1 MQNSKE
7 IIMKKLFLIIPII
20 LLFFAGCTF
29 TPAETI
35 PIINDLEANT
45 TALNVMHM
53 TDVDPND
60 GTNLWDQDADE
71 SGIQHTIYITFDKY
85 FASGVVS
92 FTNFELTEENNA
104 AGIEDETIEY
114 QKEFNRVKIFA
125 TFDDDGAYM
134 IRIMADNVVGENGDF
149 LDGNGNGIEDGSP
162 FDDILIEYTTGIGV
176 TDNDYEHPK
185 LWMFGP
191 IWQEPTTSDFRLF
204 FDKTMDSASVVNHVN
219 LYNEDG
225 SSVPNDTLI
234 SIDASHSTYIFLIDD
249 VDDLS
254 MFYVEIE
261 CENIV
266 DSFGN
271 VMVPYNEE
279 YTTDEPENFVFW
291 FMTEDN
297 DPAEDDTPLHV
308 NNVIVNPD
316 YVEIFFDDTLDIT
329 TMTNSNIFVYYM
341 SGGEAYYIPGDIIL
355 SDDTEGCLYSLVNYD
370 KVSRELMI
378 IVKKETKDDAGWM
391 LDNNGNDIGGEEY
404 DPNKWMFTDS
414 DDYIEYQWY

>member
-1 MQNSKE
+1 
-7 IIMKKLFLIIPII
+7 MKKLFLIIPII

-35 PIINDLEANT
+35 AIINDLEESTVAVNI
-45 TALNVMHM
+45 MEM
-53 TDVDPND
+53 TDVNPND
-60 GTNLWDQDADE
+60 GTILWDQDGDASD
-71 SGIQHTIYITFDKY
+71 IQHTIYITFDKY

-104 AGIEDETIEY
+104 AGIDDQTIEY

-134 IRIMADNVVGENGDF
+134 IRIVADNVIGENGDF

-162 FDDILIEYTTGIGV
+162 FDDILIEYTTGIGA

-185 LWMFGP
+185 LVMFGP
-191 IWQEPTTSDFRLF
+191 IWQEPTTSDFRLY
-204 FDKTMDSASVVNHVN
+204 FDKTMDSTSVVNHVN
-219 LYNEDG
+219 LYKEDG
-225 SSVPNDTLI
+225 SSVSNDTLI

-261 CENIV
+261 CEDIV

-279 YTTDEPENFVFW
+279 YTTDYPENFVFW

-297 DPAEDDTPLHV
+297 DVSEDDTPLHV
-308 NNVIVNPD
+308 NNVSTANPD
-316 YVEIFFDDTLDIT
+316 YVEIFFDDTLDVT
-329 TMTNSNIFVYYM
+329 TMTDDNIFVYYM
-341 SGGEAYYIPGDIIL
+341 SGGEACYIPGDIIL
-355 SDDTEGCLYSLVNYD
+355 SDDTEGCLYSLINYD
-370 KVSRELMI
+370 KVSRQLMI
-378 IVKKETKDDAGWM
+378 VVKKETRDDAGWL
-391 LDNNGNDIGGEEY
+391 LDNNGNNIGGEEY
-404 DPNKWMFTDS
+404 DPNKWVHTDS
-414 DDYIEYQWY
+414 DDYVGYFWY